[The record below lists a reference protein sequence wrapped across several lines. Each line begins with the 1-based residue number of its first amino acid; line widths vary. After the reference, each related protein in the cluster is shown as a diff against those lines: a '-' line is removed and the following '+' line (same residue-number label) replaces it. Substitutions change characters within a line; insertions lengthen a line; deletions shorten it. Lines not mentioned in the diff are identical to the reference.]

1 MNNKIKYILFLSI
14 LFISACK
21 EDSMLTK
28 KVDFD
33 RRALLQHYADHII
46 PRHYK
51 NLNLSILGLD
61 TAWKAFKNNP
71 NSTNLSAVRYYFAES
86 YKAWQYC
93 SLFEFGPAEQIL
105 LRANVNTFPCD
116 TFKIGNNIRTANYNM
131 STASN
136 IDAKGLP
143 ALDYL
148 FFDPSNNVLASLSQE
163 KTQRYVDEVIRD
175 LRYNINF
182 VYVLWTDGSYGASFV
197 SKDGV
202 DIGSSL
208 GQLVNQLNFDLEV
221 LKNAKLGIPLGKKTM
236 GNPLPQMVEGYYS
249 GLSKELLLL
258 NINAI
263 KNIFA
268 GNVNDQITGTGL
280 DEYLRALGAKNN
292 GVDLDLKIIEQL
304 QLAAEKVNAIPTN
317 LSEAIINN
325 TTAVDAAY
333 TEVQRTIIF
342 TKTDM
347 PSALGIMIT
356 YQDNDGD

>member
-1 MNNKIKYILFLSI
+1 MQNKLKIILLLSI
-14 LFISACK
+14 IFASACK
-21 EDSMLTK
+21 DDSVLSK

-33 RRALLQHYADHII
+33 RKALLQHYGDHII

-51 NLNLSILGLD
+51 KFNTTILGLD

-71 NSTNLSAVRYYFAES
+71 NTNNLSSVRYYFTES

-93 SLFEFGPAEQIL
+93 SLFEFGPAEQNL

-116 TFKIGNNIRTANYNM
+116 TFKIGTNIRTANYNM
-131 STASN
+131 ASASN
-136 IDAKGLP
+136 LDAKGLP

-148 FFDPSNNVLASLSQE
+148 FFDQSKNTLQYLSDE
-163 KTQRYVDEVIRD
+163 KVQLYVDEVIRD
-175 LRYNINF
+175 IRYSINF
-182 VYVLWTDGSYGASFV
+182 VYVLWTDGAYSSTFA

-208 GQLVNQLNFDLEV
+208 GQMVNQLNFDLEL

-236 GNPLPQMVEGYYS
+236 GTPLPHMVEGYYS

-258 NINAI
+258 NLNSI

-268 GNVNDQITGTGL
+268 GNVSDQITGTGL
-280 DEYLRALGAKNN
+280 DEYLKAVGAKNN
-292 GVDLDLKIIEQL
+292 GVDLDVKILEQF
-304 QLAAEKVNAIPTN
+304 QLAVDKINALPAN

-325 TTAVDAAY
+325 PTAVEAAY
-333 TEVQRTIIF
+333 TEIQRSIIY

>member
-1 MNNKIKYILFLSI
+1 MHKHIKFIFILSI
-14 LFISACK
+14 LFATACK
-21 EDSMLTK
+21 EDSMLNK

-33 RRALLQHYADHII
+33 RKALLQHYADHII

-51 NLNLSILGLD
+51 NFNNAVLGLD
-61 TAWKAFKNNP
+61 TAWKAFKINP
-71 NSTNLSAVRYYFAES
+71 NTTNLSTVRYYFAES

-105 LRANVNTFPCD
+105 LRANVNTFPSD

-131 STASN
+131 SAASN
-136 IDAKGLP
+136 LDAKGLP

-148 FFDPSNNVLASLSQE
+148 LFDQSKNTLQYLSNE
-163 KTQRYVDEVIRD
+163 KTQLYVDEVIRD
-175 LRYNINF
+175 LRYSVNF
-182 VYVLWTDGSYGASFV
+182 VYVLWTDGGYSNSFV

-208 GQLVNQLNFDLEV
+208 GQLVNQLNYDLEL

-236 GNPLPQMVEGYYS
+236 GTPLPQMVEGYYS

-258 NINAI
+258 NLNSI

-280 DEYLRALGAKNN
+280 DEYLKAIGAQNN
-292 GVDLDLKIIEQL
+292 GIDLDVKILEQL
-304 QLAAEKVNAIPTN
+304 QLAADKINALPSN
-317 LSEAIINN
+317 LSETIINN
-325 TTAVDAAY
+325 PTAVEAAY
-333 TEVQRTIIF
+333 TEVQRSIIY

>member
-1 MNNKIKYILFLSI
+1 MNNKIKYILIFSI

-21 EDSMLTK
+21 EDSMLSK

-33 RRALLQHYADHII
+33 RRQLLQHYADHII
-46 PRHYK
+46 PRQYK
-51 NLNLSILGLD
+51 NLNSSILGLD

-71 NSTNLSAVRYYFAES
+71 NSTNLSVVRYYFAES

-116 TFKIGNNIRTANYNM
+116 TFKIGNNIRIANYNM

-143 ALDYL
+143 TLDYL
-148 FFDPSNNVLASLSQE
+148 FFDPSKNVLANLSQD

-175 LRYNINF
+175 LQYNINF
-182 VYVLWTDGSYGASFV
+182 VYSLWSDDSYRASFV
-197 SKDGV
+197 AKDGV